1 MKTTLSTIQK
11 YTYLF
16 YYYCTLLSGVD
27 SSVHLSQYATISASF
42 AFAAT
47 TLGVCSFV
55 ANDPYITIVASLVAY
70 G

>member
-1 MKTTLSTIQK
+1 M
-11 YTYLF
+11 
-16 YYYCTLLSGVD
+16 
-27 SSVHLSQYATISASF
+27 HLSQYATISASF

-47 TLGVCSFV
+47 TLGVGSFV